1 MKNDKDIKKNKDG
14 YSDPTP
20 YAVMKKEQRDE
31 ERFQRLLATIF
42 YICENAGFHVE
53 ERLVIRDVK
62 TGKIWR

>member
-53 ERLVIRDVK
+53 ERLVIKDLK
-62 TGKIWR
+62 TGKVWR

>member
-42 YICENAGFHVE
+42 YICENAGFHIE
-53 ERLVIRDVK
+53 ERLVIKDLK
-62 TGKIWR
+62 TGKVWR

>member
-42 YICENAGFHVE
+42 YICENAGFHIE
-53 ERLVIRDVK
+53 ERIVVRDLK

>member
-42 YICENAGFHVE
+42 YICENAGFHIE
-53 ERLVIRDVK
+53 ERIVVRDMR
-62 TGKIWR
+62 TGKVWR

>member
-20 YAVMKKEQRDE
+20 YSVLKKEQRDE

-42 YICENAGFHVE
+42 YICENAGFHIE
-53 ERLVIRDVK
+53 ERIVVRDMR
-62 TGKIWR
+62 TGKVWR

>member
-1 MKNDKDIKKNKDG
+1 MRNDKDIKKNKDG

-42 YICENAGFHVE
+42 YICENAGFHIE
-53 ERLVIRDVK
+53 ERIVVRDLR
-62 TGKIWR
+62 TGKVYR